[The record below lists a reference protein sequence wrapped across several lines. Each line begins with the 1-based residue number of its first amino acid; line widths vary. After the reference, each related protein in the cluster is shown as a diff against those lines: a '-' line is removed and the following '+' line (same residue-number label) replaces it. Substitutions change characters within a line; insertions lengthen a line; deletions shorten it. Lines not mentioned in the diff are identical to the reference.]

1 MKDWAEAWANE
12 ILPVAREAYERL
24 DFTQLK
30 IEGEQGKPPLV
41 SGTATER
48 PGEKPPYANWAVGVV
63 RVELEK
69 AGYRLAAMLAKVVK

>member
-1 MKDWAEAWANE
+1 MDWSEVWANE
-12 ILPVAREAYERL
+12 ILPVAKEAYERL

-30 IEGEQGKPPLV
+30 PESQGGKPPIISGV
-41 SGTATER
+41 SVER

-69 AGYRLAAMLAKVVK
+69 GGYRLAAMLDKVVK